1 MSQMSGID
9 GLKREG
15 ETYTTAAKRKEALGR
30 IADMLERKGIDPA
43 EIGRIKRIS
52 LYQSLT
58 KGEDGQAEVHDLAA
72 IQFSPA
78 WEDGPQWPVI
88 AQGPTV
94 KIPEPKAK
102 PHKDRPYKRAVILPD
117 IQAGYFRLQDETLE
131 AIHDEQAIEAALA
144 ILKDASPD
152 LIVLHGDNLDLA
164 EMGKYMVTPAYARTT
179 QAAIDYM
186 TVLCARLR
194 SLAPNARIVW
204 IAGNHEERLPKYI
217 INNAVASFGLRRGG
231 APEAWPVLSVPHLC
245 RLDDSKVEYLPG
257 YPTGSLWINNR
268 LRVIHGDKVASGG
281 STAHKYLATEKTSVL
296 YGHIHRR
303 EWAERTRDDHDG
315 PKTILA
321 ASAGCL
327 ARVDGAVPST
337 RGGTDL
343 DGRPL
348 QRTEDWQQGI
358 AIVDYNEGEGDFH
371 LELVPIRSGNARW
384 HGKDYSAG

>member
-1 MSQMSGID
+1 MSNALE
-9 GLKREG
+9 GLVTEAEKKITDSKRRES
-15 ETYTTAAKRKEALGR
+15 LGK
-30 IADMLERKGIDPA
+30 IAEMLERKGIDPA
-43 EIGRIKRIS
+43 DIGKVKRIS

-58 KGEDGQAEVHDLAA
+58 KGEDGEAQVHDLTA

-78 WEDGPQWPVI
+78 WEEGPQWPVI
-88 AQGPTV
+88 AQSPAIKLPPMKVGKVETR
-94 KIPEPKAK
+94 
-102 PHKDRPYKRAVILPD
+102 DYQRAVILPD

-131 AIHDEQAIEAALA
+131 AIHDEQALEVALQVTKAA
-144 ILKDASPD
+144 KPN

-179 QAAIDYM
+179 QAAIDRM
-186 TVLCARLR
+186 TLLCAQLR
-194 SLAPNARIVW
+194 NIAPDARIVW

-217 INNAVASFGLRRGG
+217 INNAVASFGLRQGN
-231 APEAWPVLSVPHLC
+231 APETWPVLSVPHLC
-245 RLDDSKVEYLPG
+245 RLDEYEVEYLPG
-257 YPTGSLWINNR
+257 YPTGSFWINNR

-281 STAHKYLATEKTSVL
+281 STAHKYLGTEKTSVL

-337 RGGTDL
+337 KGGTDL

-348 QRTEDWQQGI
+348 QRTEDWQQGM
-358 AIVDYNEGEGDFH
+358 AVVDYEPGEGDFH
-371 LELVPIRSGNARW
+371 LELIPIRDGVARW
-384 HGKDYSAG
+384 HGKNYSAK

>member
-1 MSQMSGID
+1 MSALD
-9 GLKREG
+9 GLRREA
-15 ETYTTAAKRKEALGR
+15 EEKITNSKRKEALGR

-43 EIGRIKRIS
+43 EIGRVKRIS

-58 KGEDGQAEVHDLAA
+58 KGEDGEAEVHDLAA
-72 IQFSPA
+72 IQFSPS

-88 AQGPTV
+88 APGPAV
-94 KIPEPKAK
+94 RLPAPKASRR
-102 PHKDRPYKRAVILPD
+102 KDRDLKRAVILPD
-117 IQAGYFRLQDETLE
+117 IQAGYFRLHDETLE
-131 AIHDEQAIEAALA
+131 AIHDETAIETALA
-144 ILKDASPD
+144 ILKDADPD
-152 LIVLHGDNLDLA
+152 LVVLHGDNLDLA

-186 TVLCARLR
+186 TVLCGRLR
-194 SLAPNARIVW
+194 MLAPEARIVW

-231 APEAWPVLSVPHLC
+231 EPESWPVLSVPHLC
-245 RLDDSKVEYLPG
+245 RLDESRVEYLPG

-281 STAHKYLATEKTSVL
+281 STAHKYLGTEKTSVL

-337 RGGTDL
+337 KGGTDL

-358 AIVDYNEGEGDFH
+358 AVVDYEEGEGDFH
-371 LELVPIRSGNARW
+371 LELVPIRDGRARW
-384 HGKDYSAG
+384 HGRDYSAG

>member
-1 MSQMSGID
+1 MSGLD
-9 GLKREG
+9 GLRREA
-15 ETYTTAAKRKEALGR
+15 EEKVTTAKRKEALGR

-58 KGEDGQAEVHDLAA
+58 KGEDGEAEVHDLAA

-88 AQGPTV
+88 AQGPAV
-94 KIPEPKAK
+94 RIPAPKAGK
-102 PHKDRPYKRAVILPD
+102 RTDRRWKRAVILPD
-117 IQAGYFRLQDETLE
+117 IQAGYFRLHDETLE
-131 AIHDEQAIEAALA
+131 AIHDETAIETALA
-144 ILKDASPD
+144 ILKDADPD

-194 SLAPNARIVW
+194 SLAPEARIVW

-231 APEAWPVLSVPHLC
+231 APESWPVLSVPHLC
-245 RLDDSKVEYLPG
+245 RLDESGVEYLPG
-257 YPTGSLWINNR
+257 YPTGSFWINNR
-268 LRVIHGDKVASGG
+268 IRVIHGDKVASGG

-337 RGGTDL
+337 KGGTDL

-348 QRTEDWQQGI
+348 QRTEDWQQGM
-358 AIVDYNEGEGDFH
+358 AVVDYEDGEGDFH
-371 LELVPIRSGNARW
+371 LELVPIREGRARW
-384 HGKDYSAG
+384 HGKDYAPK

>member
-1 MSQMSGID
+1 MSGLD
-9 GLKREG
+9 GLRKEA
-15 ETYTTAAKRKEALGR
+15 EEKITNAKRKEALGR

-43 EIGRIKRIS
+43 EIGRVKRIS

-72 IQFSPA
+72 IQFSPS

-88 AQGPTV
+88 AQGPAVRIPPV
-94 KIPEPKAK
+94 KASKR
-102 PHKDRPYKRAVILPD
+102 KDREWKRAVILPD
-117 IQAGYFRLQDETLE
+117 IQAGYFRLHDETLE
-131 AIHDEQAIEAALA
+131 AIHDERAIETALA
-144 ILKDASPD
+144 VLKDADPD

-186 TVLCARLR
+186 TLLCARLR
-194 SLAPNARIVW
+194 HLAPEARIVW

-217 INNAVASFGLRRGG
+217 INNAVASFGLRRGNE
-231 APEAWPVLSVPHLC
+231 PESWPVLSVPHLC
-245 RLDDSKVEYLPG
+245 RLDESGVEYLPG
-257 YPTGSLWINNR
+257 YPTGSFWINNR
-268 LRVIHGDKVASGG
+268 IRVIHGDKVASGG

-337 RGGTDL
+337 KGGTDL

-348 QRTEDWQQGI
+348 QRTEDWQQGM
-358 AIVDYNEGEGDFH
+358 AVVDYQDGEGDFH
-371 LELVPIRSGNARW
+371 LELIPIRDGGARW
-384 HGKDYSAG
+384 HGKDYHAQ

>member
-1 MSQMSGID
+1 MSGLD
-9 GLKREG
+9 GLRREA
-15 ETYTTAAKRKEALGR
+15 EEKVTTAKRKEALGR

-58 KGEDGQAEVHDLAA
+58 KGEDGEAEVHDLAA

-88 AQGPTV
+88 AQGPAV
-94 KIPEPKAK
+94 RIPAPKAGK
-102 PHKDRPYKRAVILPD
+102 RTDRRWKRAVILPD
-117 IQAGYFRLQDETLE
+117 IQAGYFRLHDETLE
-131 AIHDEQAIEAALA
+131 AIHDETAIETALA
-144 ILKDASPD
+144 VLKDADPD

-194 SLAPNARIVW
+194 SLAPEARIVW

-231 APEAWPVLSVPHLC
+231 APESWPVLSVPHLC
-245 RLDDSKVEYLPG
+245 RLDESGVEYLPG
-257 YPTGSLWINNR
+257 YPTGSFWINNR
-268 LRVIHGDKVASGG
+268 IRVIHGDKVASGG

-337 RGGTDL
+337 KGGTDL

-348 QRTEDWQQGI
+348 QRTEDWQQGM
-358 AIVDYNEGEGDFH
+358 AVVDYEDGEGDFH
-371 LELVPIRSGNARW
+371 LELVPIREGRARW
-384 HGKDYSAG
+384 HGKDYAPK

>member
-1 MSQMSGID
+1 MSGLD
-9 GLKREG
+9 GLRKEA
-15 ETYTTAAKRKEALGR
+15 EEKITNAKRKEALGR

-43 EIGRIKRIS
+43 EIGRVKRIS

-72 IQFSPA
+72 IQFSPS

-88 AQGPTV
+88 AQGPAV
-94 KIPEPKAK
+94 RIPAPKATK
-102 PHKDRPYKRAVILPD
+102 RKDREWKRAVILPD
-117 IQAGYFRLQDETLE
+117 IQAGYFRLHDETLE
-131 AIHDEQAIEAALA
+131 AIHDERAIETALA
-144 ILKDASPD
+144 VLKDSDPD

-186 TVLCARLR
+186 TLLCARLR
-194 SLAPNARIVW
+194 HLAPDARIVW

-231 APEAWPVLSVPHLC
+231 APESWPVLSVPHLC
-245 RLDDSKVEYLPG
+245 RLDESGVEYLPG
-257 YPTGSLWINNR
+257 YPTGSFWINNR
-268 LRVIHGDKVASGG
+268 IRVIHGDKVASGG

-337 RGGTDL
+337 KGGTDL

-348 QRTEDWQQGI
+348 QRTEDWQQGM
-358 AIVDYNEGEGDFH
+358 AVVDYQDGEGDFH
-371 LELVPIRSGNARW
+371 LELIPIRDGNARW
-384 HGKDYSAG
+384 HGKDYAAG